1 MAGKVMGKGGG
12 KECRRSEKEF
22 FRVAKFKKGKFKPA
36 ATFNLRKRLLGGCAS
51 ADPEYVKKILSAFGK
66 MLLKK

>member
-12 KECRRSEKEF
+12 AECRSSEKAF
-22 FRVAKFKKGKFKPA
+22 FKVVKFKKGKFKPA

-51 ADPEYVKKILSAFGK
+51 ANSEYVKKILSAFGK
-66 MLLKK
+66 MLVRR

>member
-12 KECRRSEKEF
+12 KACRTSEKAF
-22 FRVAKFKKGKFKPA
+22 FKVVKFQKGKFKPS
-36 ATFNLRKRLLGGCAS
+36 ATFNLRKQLLGGCSS